1 MGTTVN
7 NSSMAGVGTQSA
19 MTGTVSYGYSSNK
32 TVRTYGSHNS
42 SKKKTPNK
50 KLNYNP
56 REISGQLIRVKKAQ
70 NAAVVLTRAKAKVA
84 LLARQ
89 GGSGQYSQ
97 REVANALTHARSM
110 VRCAQLKVRNLKMEE
125 QEHKSYEKKNG
136 AKDQQRKAEVKRRVA
151 QKERRL
157 ESKIAAKEMQEATRK
172 KREYNEIMQKRRMH
186 RSQEQGKI
194 NEADMKYIKGMLEQ
208 GRDSGYSAVRSEAIL
223 NLSAHAAAL
232 AELQRLEA
240 ERRQLEHEMESE
252 AATETAMD
260 AGVSVDMSVLPAG
273 DAGGAETAPVPEAVV
288 AMSVDVAV

>member
-7 NSSMAGVGTQSA
+7 SSGMAGIGTQSA
-19 MTGTVSYGYSSNK
+19 MAGTVSQGYNSSK
-32 TVRTYGSHNS
+32 TARTYGSRNS
-42 SKKKTPNK
+42 SKKKTPTK

-56 REISGQLIRVKKAQ
+56 REISGQLLRVKKAQ

-125 QEHKSYEKKNG
+125 REHKSYEKKNS
-136 AKDQQRKAEVKRRVA
+136 AKDQQSKAEVKRRVA
-151 QKERRL
+151 QKERQI

-186 RSQEQGKI
+186 RSQEQAKI
-194 NEADMKYIKGMLEQ
+194 NEADMKYIKGMLEKDH
-208 GRDSGYSAVRSEAIL
+208 DSGYSEVRPEAIMD
-223 NLSAHAAAL
+223 LSAHAAAL

-240 ERRQLEHEMESE
+240 ERQQLEHEMESE
-252 AATETAMD
+252 AAAEAAMD
-260 AGVSVDMSVLPAG
+260 SGVSVDMSVMPTG
-273 DAGGAETAPVPEAVV
+273 DVGGAEAAPVPEAAV